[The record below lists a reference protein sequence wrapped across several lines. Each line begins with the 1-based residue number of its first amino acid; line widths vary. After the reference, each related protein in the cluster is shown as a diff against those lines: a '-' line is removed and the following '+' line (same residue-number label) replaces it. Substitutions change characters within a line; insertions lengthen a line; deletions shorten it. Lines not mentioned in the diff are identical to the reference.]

1 MGKKPPP
8 KLSAEEKAAAAA
20 AKATETLFKAA
31 KNDERSKAEDALTK
45 GAQVDFV
52 NDVRGSWVGLY
63 SSLLPQLTVCPT
75 SVCSQKGH
83 NAAHVAAAFGALEV
97 LRLLYSKDIE
107 LFGQQN
113 AQKKTPLEVAQHIG
127 ETDAEALI
135 EALLAGRDDGT
146 IGLAAK
152 GEDLELD
159 DGQDDE
165 PMTPSATP
173 REPEEAEPASAVDA
187 RASAE
192 AAVSATKAIE
202 VS

>member
-52 NDVRGSWVGLY
+52 ND
-63 SSLLPQLTVCPT
+63 
-75 SVCSQKGH
+75 KGH